1 MANGAQGGLSGVLF
15 EAGKA
20 ISDAGKQQAQ
30 QTAQTVFSS
39 VTGSQKQLFS
49 KPQGSSAPLK
59 PAGGQLPNMNGLGDL
74 GNFGKLLENGK
85 GTSGT
90 QTSMPAN
97 NQMSQQQLATMAA
110 QNQKDDQAR
119 IAQVEAEL
127 TQLKQQLHNEN
138 YYNAIKNAGKTM
150 AQERQENAQRVQ
162 QEEAERQQKEQANAG
177 AVNSLSGDMF
187 RGSAQLGTPVAVQ
200 QAKTQTEANRGTTG

>member
-1 MANGAQGGLSGVLF
+1 MADGAQGGLSGVLF

-20 ISDAGKQQAQ
+20 ISDAGAQQAK

-59 PAGGQLPNMNGLGDL
+59 PSGGQLPNMNALGDI
-74 GNFGKLLENGK
+74 GKLFEGGK
-85 GTSGT
+85 GISGNQTTSPTNT
-90 QTSMPAN
+90 QMT
-97 NQMSQQQLATMAA
+97 QQQLNVMAA
-110 QNQKDDQAR
+110 QNQQEDQAK
-119 IAQVEAEL
+119 IARAEAEL
-127 TQLKQQLHNEN
+127 EQLKQQLHNEN

-150 AQERQENAQRVQ
+150 AQERQEKAQIAQ
-162 QEEAERQQKEQANAG
+162 QDEANKQQQAQVG
-177 AVNSLSGDMF
+177 AMGSLSGDMF
-187 RGSAQLGTPVAVQ
+187 KGSAQLGTPVAVQ